1 MRLVRNAGSDRVVD
15 LLRKQVVP
23 GSVLGLMSAEL
34 SLFGFDDLPPFAVP
48 VIRQESGV
56 EGY

>member
-1 MRLVRNAGSDRVVD
+1 
-15 LLRKQVVP
+15 LRKQVVP

>member
-1 MRLVRNAGSDRVVD
+1 MLRLYFLQQWFKLSDPALED
-15 LLRKQVVP
+15 TL
-23 GSVLGLMSAEL
+23 
-34 SLFGFDDLPPFAVP
+34 DLPPFAVP